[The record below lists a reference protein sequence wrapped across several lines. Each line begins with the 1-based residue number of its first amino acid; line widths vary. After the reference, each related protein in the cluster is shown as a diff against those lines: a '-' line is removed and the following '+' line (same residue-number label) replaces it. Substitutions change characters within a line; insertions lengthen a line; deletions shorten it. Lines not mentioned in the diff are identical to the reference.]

1 MKMSDIADTHFLRAL
16 VPRFKLL
23 PSESSPDDSDALEED
38 DSEDVVYFEEDP
50 EEWDSEEGDAEE
62 WDSEEGDA
70 EEDDAEGTSYFSSE
84 SLALFDSIESG

>member
-23 PSESSPDDSDALEED
+23 PSESSSDDSDALEED
-38 DSEDVVYFEEDP
+38 DSEDVVYVEEDP
-50 EEWDSEEGDAEE
+50 EEC
-62 WDSEEGDA
+62 DSEEGDA